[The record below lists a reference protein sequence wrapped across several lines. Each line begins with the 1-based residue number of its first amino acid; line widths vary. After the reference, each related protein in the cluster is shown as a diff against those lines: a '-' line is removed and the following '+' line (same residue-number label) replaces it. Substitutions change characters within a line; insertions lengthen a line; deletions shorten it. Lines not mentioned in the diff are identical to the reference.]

1 MPYINTVPKK
11 QDRVKP
17 IAAATQIELQ
27 KPIMLML
34 QSGHGF
40 DSIMVHAIRTILEC
54 VRSIKSTRTA
64 QAEDVLLI
72 HRTRLYQLE
81 RQVAY
86 YQKNGTVAK

>member
-54 VRSIKSTRTA
+54 VPGTLPPAATPMA
-64 QAEDVLLI
+64 FNTLNFGM
-72 HRTRLYQLE
+72 TRLDAALFGAGDF
-81 RQVAY
+81 R
-86 YQKNGTVAK
+86 